1 MSQSI
6 FELAGRQAGEIIA
19 KGEIG
24 MTESDYKY
32 LQERLS
38 KKSENN
44 PYKYTGCFN
53 YETGYKEGIA
63 AAKSILFEFYHR
75 REK

>member
-1 MSQSI
+1 
-6 FELAGRQAGEIIA
+6 
-19 KGEIG
+19 

-44 PYKYTGCFN
+44 PHKHTGSFN
-53 YETGYKEGIA
+53 YEAGYKEGIA
-63 AAKSILFEFYHR
+63 AAKSILSEFYHR

>member
-1 MSQSI
+1 
-6 FELAGRQAGEIIA
+6 
-19 KGEIG
+19 

-44 PYKYTGCFN
+44 PYKHTGCTN
-53 YETGYKEGIA
+53 YEYDFSITVSRTAGSALRTGCRTQIET
-63 AAKSILFEFYHR
+63 
-75 REK
+75 

>member
-1 MSQSI
+1 
-6 FELAGRQAGEIIA
+6 
-19 KGEIG
+19 

-44 PYKYTGCFN
+44 PYKF
-53 YETGYKEGIA
+53 TGYCRRKEYFIRVLSQEG
-63 AAKSILFEFYHR
+63 
-75 REK
+75 

>member
-1 MSQSI
+1 
-6 FELAGRQAGEIIA
+6 
-19 KGEIG
+19 

-44 PYKYTGCFN
+44 PYKHTGC
-53 YETGYKEGIA
+53 
-63 AAKSILFEFYHR
+63 HR
-75 REK
+75 WIRWFRHTER

>member
-1 MSQSI
+1 
-6 FELAGRQAGEIIA
+6 
-19 KGEIG
+19 

-44 PYKYTGCFN
+44 PYKHTGCFN
-53 YETGYKEGIA
+53 YEAGYKEGIA
-63 AAKSILFEFYHR
+63 AAKSILSEFYHR
-75 REK
+75 REKTNEET

>member
-1 MSQSI
+1 
-6 FELAGRQAGEIIA
+6 
-19 KGEIG
+19 

-44 PYKYTGCFN
+44 PYKHTGCTN

-63 AAKSILFEFYHR
+63 AAKSILSEFYHR
-75 REK
+75 MEDLKWNSI